1 MLATSIVYMV
11 SAGVQAQGMW
21 HTEQTSS
28 LARRRQTLSA
38 PLSGEAH
45 RQRGQLPVARNIRHR
60 WHLRP
65 WMEVAWAAAVK
76 QEQLETSVSSNK
88 ECYSH
93 TKFNTFGGRH
103 SRHCV
108 TDPLWRLGL
117 SDWVRLTLVISLWP
131 FGPKRPRDHGKPDLG
146 SFFLDFLFFRTKKKK
161 IRTWNKKNESCRTT
175 GTFWYRKPG
184 TEKLYPLG
192 PYPSFIQTLSCSHV
206 LCSKPRSYHRGVGC
220 GTKGDLTLSGR
231 IHQVLTFGVPTF
243 GLWGSCVISAM
254 VLVRNHSEI
263 FLEP

>member
-1 MLATSIVYMV
+1 M
-11 SAGVQAQGMW
+11 QQ
-21 HTEQTSS
+21 
-28 LARRRQTLSA
+28 
-38 PLSGEAH
+38 
-45 RQRGQLPVARNIRHR
+45 HR
-60 WHLRP
+60 WH
-65 WMEVAWAAAVK
+65 
-76 QEQLETSVSSNK
+76 EQKICNMPSVSSNK

>member
-1 MLATSIVYMV
+1 VCV
-11 SAGVQAQGMW
+11 CV
-21 HTEQTSS
+21 
-28 LARRRQTLSA
+28 
-38 PLSGEAH
+38 
-45 RQRGQLPVARNIRHR
+45 
-60 WHLRP
+60 
-65 WMEVAWAAAVK
+65 
-76 QEQLETSVSSNK
+76 SVSSNK

>member
-1 MLATSIVYMV
+1 MFLATRSVTVTRNLILLADDTVDTV
-11 SAGVQAQGMW
+11 SLTLYGDWDLV
-21 HTEQTSS
+21 TESDWLLWSLCDPSGPRDQETTESQTSGHFFWIS
-28 LARRRQTLSA
+28 SF
-38 PLSGEAH
+38 SG
-45 RQRGQLPVARNIRHR
+45 R
-60 WHLRP
+60 
-65 WMEVAWAAAVK
+65 K
-76 QEQLETSVSSNK
+76 
-88 ECYSH
+88 
-93 TKFNTFGGRH
+93 
-103 SRHCV
+103 
-108 TDPLWRLGL
+108 
-117 SDWVRLTLVISLWP
+117 
-131 FGPKRPRDHGKPDLG
+131 KR
-146 SFFLDFLFFRTKKKK
+146 K

-175 GTFWYRKPG
+175 GTVWYRKPG